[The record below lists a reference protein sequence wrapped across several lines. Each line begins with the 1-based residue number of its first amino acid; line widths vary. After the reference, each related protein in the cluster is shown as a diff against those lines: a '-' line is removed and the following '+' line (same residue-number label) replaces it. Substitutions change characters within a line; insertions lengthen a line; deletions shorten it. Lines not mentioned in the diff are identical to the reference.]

1 MNTGFLAKT
10 RTSTVG
16 DWIDDVFDELDG
28 RVVDVATRWRL
39 EDLLETA
46 MIEGNEDRQFMERI
60 NADELTQDD
69 VKELFRELSQYQPRI
84 PDQYAPSQTQL
95 ARWIRSFCFL

>member
-1 MNTGFLAKT
+1 
-10 RTSTVG
+10 VG

-28 RVVDVATRWRL
+28 RVVDVATRYRL

-46 MIEGNEDRQFMERI
+46 LIEGDEDRQFMERI

-69 VKELFRELSQYQPRI
+69 VNQLFRELSQCQPRI